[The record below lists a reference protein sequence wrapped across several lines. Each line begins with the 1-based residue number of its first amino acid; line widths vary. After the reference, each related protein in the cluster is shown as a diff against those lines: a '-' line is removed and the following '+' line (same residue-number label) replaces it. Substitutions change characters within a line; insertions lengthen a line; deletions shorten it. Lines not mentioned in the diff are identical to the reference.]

1 MVGVLV
7 DIDVDLLVGPVHHGT
22 AAVVDP
28 SGVVRG
34 PGEAGGGPG
43 GRRRE
48 ERGATM
54 AAAGGAAPPA
64 HAVGRRR
71 GRGRGL
77 TAVEVGPHAGLA
89 R

>member
-7 DIDVDLLVGPVHHGT
+7 DVDVDLLVGPVHHGA
-22 AAVVDP
+22 AAVVDDAAW
-28 SGVVRG
+28 VVRG
-34 PGEAGGGPG
+34 PRETGGRP
-43 GRRRE
+43 RRRE
-48 ERGATM
+48 ERG
-54 AAAGGAAPPA
+54 AAGGAAPPA